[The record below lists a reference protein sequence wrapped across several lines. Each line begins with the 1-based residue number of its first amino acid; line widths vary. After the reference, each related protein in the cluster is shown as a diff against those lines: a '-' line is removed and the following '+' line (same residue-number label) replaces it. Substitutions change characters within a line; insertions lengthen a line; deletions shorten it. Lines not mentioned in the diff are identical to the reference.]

1 MTGHLRHKKQT
12 YFRAGLAA
20 FVLLLWLS
28 PMSDLHA
35 AAEGE
40 VSLMVS
46 YSKTDYGN
54 NSYSKS
60 KRYTAGAAINLTPVT
75 QIELSYTN
83 TDTFLNYDPIQTVET
98 NEQVLSLSVIQS
110 LVPPEFIFQPYGK
123 AGAAQYNRRRRG
135 TTYGVPDREILTK
148 DPSAVLGA
156 GVRIFLLRQFSLKIE
171 AVTYLPNLEF
181 GSADDNFGVQGGASW
196 RF

>member
-1 MTGHLRHKKQT
+1 MTAHLRHKKRS

-20 FVLLLWLS
+20 FVLLMWLS
-28 PMSDLHA
+28 PLSDLHA

-40 VSLMVS
+40 LSFMIS

-54 NSYSKS
+54 NSYSKTT
-60 KRYTAGAAINLTPVT
+60 RYMGGAAVNLTPVT

-83 TDTFLNYDPIQTVET
+83 TDTYMNYEPIQTVEI
-98 NEQVLSLSVIQS
+98 NEQVLALSLIQS
-110 LVPPEFIFQPYGK
+110 IVPPDFIFQPYGK

-135 TTYGVPDREILTK
+135 VTYGVPDREILTK

-156 GVRIFLLRQFSLKIE
+156 GVRIFLLKQFSLKVE

-181 GSADDNFGVQGGASW
+181 GSADDNFSVQGGASW